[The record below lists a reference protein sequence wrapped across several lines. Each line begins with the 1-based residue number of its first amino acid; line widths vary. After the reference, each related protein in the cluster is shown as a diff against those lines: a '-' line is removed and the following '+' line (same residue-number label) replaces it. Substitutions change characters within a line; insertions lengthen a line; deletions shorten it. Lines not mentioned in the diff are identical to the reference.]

1 MRWQNRAMPARYWS
15 SDTDG
20 ILSQQTASPKSVVK
34 IDEHS
39 HNQPQ
44 RKPDPGNPR
53 QAQHQRHARSD
64 SQDRR
69 YRRPRRLEDPRTSR
83 FAFSQNENSKTYEDE
98 GEQRPDIREVH
109 HFIDTGEHRTYTNGH
124 TGNNRGDVRRAKSR
138 VHFRERLRE

>member
-1 MRWQNRAMPARYWS
+1 MRWQNRAIPARYWS

-20 ILSQQTASPKSVVK
+20 ILSQQTASPKSVGK

-69 YRRPRRLEDPRTSR
+69 YKRLRRLEAPRMSR
-83 FAFSQNENSKTYEDE
+83 FASSLEETSKTYEDE
-98 GEQRPDIREVH
+98 GEQRPDIPQVH
-109 HFIDTGEHRTYTNGH
+109 HFIDTGEHR
-124 TGNNRGDVRRAKSR
+124 
-138 VHFRERLRE
+138 

>member
-20 ILSQQTASPKSVVK
+20 ILSQQTASPKSVEK

-69 YRRPRRLEDPRTSR
+69 YRRTRCLEDPRTSR
-83 FAFSQNENSKTYEDE
+83 FAFSQNKNSKTD
-98 GEQRPDIREVH
+98 R
-109 HFIDTGEHRTYTNGH
+109 
-124 TGNNRGDVRRAKSR
+124 KST
-138 VHFRERLRE
+138 RLNSSHVSISYAV